1 MRTIN
6 EIIVHCT
13 ATFPD
18 QAVTVADI
26 TRWHRQLGWKT
37 IGYHFL
43 ITLTGEVQTGRPIE
57 EAGAH
62 CKGHNAHSIGVCYAG
77 GLDAEGNPA
86 DTRNEAQKQA
96 LLLLLKQ
103 LKEQFL
109 QPRSTDTE
117 ILLRKRVRALMLQP
131 NTHSYDYLQIL
142 PSVDN
147 RLCAAAT
154 VLPHDQTFGV

>member
-86 DTRNEAQKQA
+86 DTRNEAQKSA
-96 LLLLLKQ
+96 LLVLLKQ
-103 LKEQFL
+103 LKEQF
-109 QPRSTDTE
+109 P
-117 ILLRKRVRALMLQP
+117 
-131 NTHSYDYLQIL
+131 
-142 PSVDN
+142 
-147 RLCAAAT
+147 AAKIHGHRDFAT
-154 VLPHDQTFGV
+154 KACPCFDATSEYAQL